1 MANRRKERL
10 AENLDIL
17 IGFLGFFAVVLVVV
31 IIVIQL
37 RGDNAAMWSL
47 TLLGAV
53 LALWALYRARQR
65 SSKE

>member
-31 IIVIQL
+31 IIAVQL
-37 RGDNAAMWSL
+37 RGDNAAMWSVV
-47 TLLGAV
+47 LLAIV
-53 LALWALYRARQR
+53 LSMWGLIKKRPR
-65 SSKE
+65 E

>member
-31 IIVIQL
+31 IIAIQL
-37 RGDNAAMWSL
+37 RGDNAATWSVLLLAIVLGMWGL
-47 TLLGAV
+47 FKV
-53 LALWALYRARQR
+53 RQR
-65 SSKE
+65 E

>member
-31 IIVIQL
+31 IITIQL
-37 RGDNAAMWSL
+37 RRDNAAMWSVALL
-47 TLLGAV
+47 TIV
-53 LALWALYRARQR
+53 LSMWGLFKIRPREDR
-65 SSKE
+65 